1 MIQGGV
7 GRAGGTGHPGA
18 TLEKGHVG
26 TVVAKGA
33 EVGLWPE
40 QELVQ
45 GLSHLHQAVGEELEV
60 GDGVTGQALQQCLLL
75 PRRL

>member
-1 MIQGGV
+1 MIWGDV
-7 GRAGGTGHPGA
+7 GRARRTGHPGA

-26 TVVAKGA
+26 TVVAEKA
-33 EVGLWPE
+33 RMGLRPE

-45 GLSHLHQAVGEELEV
+45 GLAHLHQAVGEEVEV
-60 GDGVTGQALQQCLLL
+60 GDGVAGQALQQRLLL